1 MEKLIYLHYNQYQYC
16 ILKKNLLGG
25 IFVFLVSY
33 ICIYVYNIN
42 PVDILKG
49 NFVSQTIQFMST
61 VVINFDTW
69 SVQTP
74 SMFWNIHYIT
84 LDVFKGGWVIKT
96 SIWRFAWQLEYG
108 RRPLPVP

>member
-1 MEKLIYLHYNQYQYC
+1 M
-16 ILKKNLLGG
+16 NLLGG

-33 ICIYVYNIN
+33 IFIYVYNIN

-74 SMFWNIHYIT
+74 SNFEIFIT
-84 LDVFKGGWVIKT
+84 LHLTFSRVGGWVVIKT

-108 RRPLPVP
+108 RRPLIKGSLVL

>member
-1 MEKLIYLHYNQYQYC
+1 MEKLIYLHYIQYQYC

-42 PVDILKG
+42 PVYILKG

-69 SVQTP
+69 SVQTIDIP
-74 SMFWNIHYIT
+74 HLILKYSLRHT
-84 LDVFKGGWVIKT
+84 
-96 SIWRFAWQLEYG
+96 WRFQRWVGGLS
-108 RRPLPVP
+108 

>member
-1 MEKLIYLHYNQYQYC
+1 MEKLIYLHYSVS
-16 ILKKNLLGG
+16 ILHINLKNNLLGG

-33 ICIYVYNIN
+33 ICIYVYNIK

-74 SMFWNIHYIT
+74 SNFEIFIT
-84 LDVFKGGWVIKT
+84 SHLTFSRVGGFFGVVIKT
-96 SIWRFAWQLEYG
+96 SI
-108 RRPLPVP
+108 

>member
-1 MEKLIYLHYNQYQYC
+1 MEKLIYLHYSVQYC
-16 ILKKNLLGG
+16 ILKMNLLGG

-33 ICIYVYNIN
+33 IFIYVYNIN

-74 SMFWNIHYIT
+74 SNFEIFIT
-84 LDVFKGGWVIKT
+84 LHLTFSRVGGWVVIKT
-96 SIWRFAWQLEYG
+96 SI
-108 RRPLPVP
+108 

>member
-1 MEKLIYLHYNQYQYC
+1 M
-16 ILKKNLLGG
+16 NLLGG

-33 ICIYVYNIN
+33 IFIYVYNIN

-69 SVQTP
+69 SV
-74 SMFWNIHYIT
+74 SR
-84 LDVFKGGWVIKT
+84 VGGWVVIKT
-96 SIWRFAWQLEYG
+96 SI
-108 RRPLPVP
+108 

>member
-1 MEKLIYLHYNQYQYC
+1 M
-16 ILKKNLLGG
+16 NLLGG
-25 IFVFLVSY
+25 IFVFLVSH
-33 ICIYVYNIN
+33 IFIYVYNIN

-74 SMFWNIHYIT
+74 SNFEIFIT
-84 LDVFKGGWVIKT
+84 LHFDVLRGNLNMDV
-96 SIWRFAWQLEYG
+96 A
-108 RRPLPVP
+108 P